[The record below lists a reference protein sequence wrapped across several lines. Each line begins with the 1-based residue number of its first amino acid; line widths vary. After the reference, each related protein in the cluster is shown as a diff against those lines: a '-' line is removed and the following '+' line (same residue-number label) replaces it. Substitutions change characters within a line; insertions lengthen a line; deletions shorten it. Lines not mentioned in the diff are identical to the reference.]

1 MASKKILGLTVQI
14 GASTTQL
21 DKALA
26 NIRKESKEITD
37 DLRTVNQQLK
47 FDPKNTELQAQ
58 RMDLLAKSVQN
69 SEKKADAYKRAQQ
82 SVNQALAE
90 GKITTAQA
98 EKALDEFSDEI
109 RKAGN
114 ESKRTKAE
122 FNGMGAEI
130 KTTGKEMDTAG
141 KSALTMGK
149 LIKGNLIS
157 SAVISGLKTVG
168 NTIKS
173 IGTALWNGAKAAAHW
188 TFKVGKATIESGAA
202 MRETL
207 GTTERVFGDDILQ
220 NQLDPWA
227 KTGYKTMGL
236 SRESALD
243 LANKA
248 GNLLVNK
255 GMTEQQAA
263 EIAMQLVQR
272 SADIGANYNMGTD
285 EAMNYFLSMLKGQY
299 NSADS
304 IGIVTNASAINARAL
319 ENKLQD
325 VDTSQI
331 IGYGAALDEQKKAE
345 EALTK
350 AIDKYGLESEQAEK
364 ANSDLTKAT
373 DKLSKM
379 TKAYVG
385 EITDADKALAAY
397 QIGLEQ
403 TAKAEG
409 TFADEAKGWN
419 GLKKIL
425 SAGLSDIQEKL
436 GGALLPAAESM
447 LGTFSAFLEGEK
459 GQKLVSDLANFLEGL
474 SVSAAEWINNG
485 GLDDFSAGV
494 ETVIGKI
501 AELFSP
507 ENEQKIEAWVS
518 EKLPQAIETAKT
530 ALNEFVKFLQEVN
543 GIIDKIKEIT
553 APDREA
559 RTAYDQAKAEGKT
572 ELEAQAAYDEERAQ
586 LLKEKHDKE
595 QAEKQW
601 AATTSGSEWHWD
613 EIAGGFVKGA
623 AVIEDGGNALKKE
636 ETKIV
641 KDTNEFG
648 EENSAAMKDSVK
660 KTQAS
665 ADTAKSISLSA
676 YWGKLKEMWSIVGGW
691 QEAAAAGNSVVLTGP
706 TVVDGG
712 STGST
717 GTGTTSGT
725 TGGTKPNVVS
735 SIVSTV
741 VQDTVDKAMTAY
753 NKIRT
758 SLGFA
763 TGGDVVAGVPITVG
777 EAGREIFVPSVPGRI
792 VDHWQ
797 SEQMLHGN
805 TTYNN
810 GSNITLTQYITVTGG
825 TTRTAADKAAGD
837 FVNAL
842 QKRGINPRRI

>member
-1 MASKKILGLTVQI
+1 MASRTKKILGLTVQI
-14 GASTTQL
+14 GASHSEL
-21 DKALA
+21 DKALQK
-26 NIRKESKEITD
+26 IRKESKDLSD
-37 DLRTVNQQLK
+37 DLKTVNQQLR

-69 SEKKADAYKRAQQ
+69 SEKRIDAYKKAQE
-82 SVNQALAE
+82 SVNKALAE
-90 GKITTAQA
+90 GKITATQA
-98 EKALDEFSDEI
+98 EIELEKYTDEI

-122 FNGMGAEI
+122 FNGMGAEV
-130 KTTGKEMDTAG
+130 KQTGKEMDTAG

-149 LIKGNLIS
+149 LIKSNLIS

-168 NTIKS
+168 NVVKS
-173 IGTALWNGAKAAAHW
+173 IGTALWNGAKAAAQW
-188 TFKVGKATIESGAA
+188 TLNFGKAAIESGAA

-207 GTTERVFGDDILQ
+207 GTTERVFGQDILQ
-220 NQLDPWA
+220 ETLDPWA

-263 EIAMQLVQR
+263 EMAMQLVQR

-350 AIDKYGLESEQAEK
+350 AIDKHGLESEQAEK
-364 ANSDLTKAT
+364 ANDELTKAT
-373 DKLSKM
+373 AKLSKM

-459 GQKLVSDLANFLEGL
+459 GQKLVSDLTNFLEGL

-543 GIIDKIKEIT
+543 KTIDNIKDIT
-553 APDREA
+553 ALDREA
-559 RTAYDQAKAEGKT
+559 KTAYDQAKAEGKS
-572 ELEAQAAYDEERAQ
+572 ELEAQDAYDKERAR
-586 LLKEKHDKE
+586 LLKEKHDNE

-613 EIAGGFVKGA
+613 ETIGGLVKGA
-623 AVIEDGGNALKKE
+623 AVIEDGGQELKKE

-641 KDTNEFG
+641 KDTEKFG
-648 EENSAAMKDSVK
+648 ADNSAAMSDAMTG
-660 KTQAS
+660 TQKA
-665 ADTAKSISLSA
+665 ADTAKKITFSA
-676 YWGKLKEMWSIVGGW
+676 LWGKLAEVVEVRKSLEH
-691 QEAAAAGNSVVLTGP
+691 EAYLMSQI
-706 TVVDGG
+706 DY
-712 STGST
+712 STG

-725 TGGTKPNVVS
+725 TSGTKPNVVS

-741 VQDTVDKAMTAY
+741 VQSTVDKAMTAY

-777 EAGREIFVPSVPGRI
+777 EAGREIFVPSVPGHI

-810 GSNITLTQYITVTGG
+810 GSTVTLTQYITVTGG
-825 TTRTAADKAAGD
+825 ATRTAADKAAGD
-837 FVNAL
+837 FVHAL
-842 QKRGINPRRI
+842 QKRGINPTRL

>member
-1 MASKKILGLTVQI
+1 MAARNKKILGLTVQI
-14 GASTTQL
+14 GASHSEL
-21 DKALA
+21 DKALQK
-26 NIRKESKEITD
+26 IRKESKDLSD
-37 DLRTVNQQLK
+37 DLKTVNQQLR

-69 SEKKADAYKRAQQ
+69 SEKRIDAYKKAQE
-82 SVNQALAE
+82 SVNKALAE
-90 GKITTAQA
+90 GKITATQA
-98 EKALDEFSDEI
+98 EIELEKYSDEI

-122 FNGMGAEI
+122 FNGMNTEV
-130 KTTGKEMDTAG
+130 KQTGKEMDIAG

-168 NTIKS
+168 NVVKS
-173 IGTALWNGAKAAAHW
+173 IGTALWNGAKAAAQW
-188 TFKVGKATIESGAA
+188 TFNFGKAAIESGAA

-207 GTTERVFGDDILQ
+207 GTTERVFGQDILQ
-220 NQLDPWA
+220 NRLNPWA
-227 KTGYKTMGL
+227 NQAYKTMGL

-255 GMTEQQAA
+255 GLDEETAA
-263 EIAMQLVQR
+263 DMARRLVQR
-272 SADIGANYNMGTD
+272 SADIGANYNMDTAD
-285 EAMNYFLSMLKGQY
+285 AMNYFISMLKGQY

-304 IGIVTNASAINARAL
+304 IGIVTNASAISARAL
-319 ENKLQD
+319 ENRLKD

-364 ANSDLTKAT
+364 ANDDLTKAT
-373 DKLSKM
+373 AKLSKM

-459 GQKLVSDLANFLEGL
+459 GQALIGNVTRFLGDI
-474 SVSAAEWINNG
+474 SQRAADWINDG
-485 GLDDFSAGV
+485 GLDDFSNGV

-507 ENEQKIEAWVS
+507 ENEQKIDSWVS
-518 EKLPQAIETAKT
+518 DKLPQAIETAKT

-543 GIIDKIKEIT
+543 KVIDKIKDIT

-559 RTAYDQAKAEGKT
+559 RPVYDQAKAEGKS
-572 ELEAQAAYDEERAQ
+572 ELEAQDAYDKERAR
-586 LLKEKHDKE
+586 LLKEKHDRE

-601 AATTSGSEWHWD
+601 AATTSGSDWHWD
-613 EIAGGFVKGA
+613 DTAGGFIKGA

-636 ETKIV
+636 ETKVV
-641 KDTNEFG
+641 KDTEKFG
-648 EENSAAMKDSVK
+648 KDNSSAMSDAMTG
-660 KTQAS
+660 TQKA
-665 ADTAKSISLSA
+665 ADTAKNISFAAL
-676 YWGKLKEMWSIVGGW
+676 WGKLAEVVEVRKSLE
-691 QEAAAAGNSVVLTGP
+691 QEAYLMSQI
-706 TVVDGG
+706 DY

-717 GTGTTSGT
+717 GTTSGT
-725 TGGTKPNVVS
+725 KTTSVS
-735 SIVSTV
+735 SALKSAQSVFE
-741 VQDTVDKAMTAY
+741 KAKAAY
-753 NKIRT
+753 SNVRT

-777 EAGREIFVPSVPGRI
+777 EAGREIFVPSVPGHI

-825 TTRTAADKAAGD
+825 ATRTAADKAAGD
-837 FVNAL
+837 FVHAL
-842 QKRGINPRRI
+842 QKRGINPTRL